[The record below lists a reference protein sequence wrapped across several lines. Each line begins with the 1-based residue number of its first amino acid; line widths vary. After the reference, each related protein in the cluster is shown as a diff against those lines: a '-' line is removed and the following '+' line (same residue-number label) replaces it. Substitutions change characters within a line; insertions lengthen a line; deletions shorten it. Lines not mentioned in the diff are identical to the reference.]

1 MNYRST
7 FTRFLLAGVCAVYA
21 AEAIGI
27 AHPLNGEAGFKE
39 HCASC
44 HAGGGNIFNPAKTL
58 SKSDREKNGIL
69 TAEDILRIMRKPG
82 EDMTVFDEKMLPDI
96 EAKMI
101 AGYILTRFR

>member
-21 AEAIGI
+21 SAAVG
-27 AHPLNGEAGFKE
+27 AHSFNGEAGFKE

-82 EDMTVFDEKMLPDI
+82 EDMTVFDEKTLPDV
-96 EAKMI
+96 EAKSI
-101 AGYILTRFR
+101 AEFILTTFR